1 MAKRK
6 RNLSLGRDGSPR
18 WSNGFPRGGFR
29 VRPGLLASSVVAMV
43 LLATAVSMRAHH
55 SGSIY
60 DRENHVTLQGVVTE
74 YLFASPHVRI
84 HFETKDKD
92 GHLEKWI
99 ALSAPPQRLYRS
111 GWNVKSLKAGD
122 EITVTGAP
130 MKDGSHI
137 LNIRRL
143 VGPTGQ
149 VLNEGAD

>member
-1 MAKRK
+1 MAMQK
-6 RNLSLGRDGSPR
+6 RNLRPHGR
-18 WSNGFPRGGFR
+18 
-29 VRPGLLASSVVAMV
+29 VLAALASV
-43 LLATAVSMRAHH
+43 LLLSCAVSVRAHH

-60 DRENHVTLQGVVTE
+60 DHENHITLHGVVTE
-74 YLFASPHVRI
+74 YRFASPHVQI

-92 GHLEKWI
+92 GHSEKWT

-122 EITVTGAP
+122 EITVTGSP
-130 MKDGSHI
+130 MKDGTHI

>member
-1 MAKRK
+1 MAKQK
-6 RNLSLGRDGSPR
+6 RNLRPARHGR
-18 WSNGFPRGGFR
+18 
-29 VRPGLLASSVVAMV
+29 VLAASAVA
-43 LLATAVSMRAHH
+43 LFFLSAVSMRAHH
-55 SGSIY
+55 SGSVY
-60 DRENHVTLQGVVTE
+60 DRENHVTLHGVVTE
-74 YLFASPHVRI
+74 FQFASPHVQI
-84 HFETKDKD
+84 HFETADKD
-92 GHLEKWI
+92 GHAEKWT

-130 MKDGSHI
+130 RKDGSHI